1 MNPVLRNILAVII
14 GWFGGS
20 IVNMGL
26 ITLGHSVMPIPNV
39 DPNDMKALAEAMPTL
54 EPSFF
59 TFPFLGHA
67 LGTLVGAFIAGMISK
82 TATMRSALIVG
93 VLFLLGGITIN
104 VMLPGPVWFTIADIA
119 LAYIPMAWIGGKIAE
134 RMSTN

>member
-14 GWFGGS
+14 GCIVGS

-26 ITLGHSVMPIPNV
+26 ITLGHSVTPIPNV
-39 DPNDMKALAEAMPTL
+39 DPNDMVAMKEVMPSLAPK
-54 EPSFF
+54 FF
-59 TFPFLGHA
+59 IFPFLGHA

-93 VLFLLGGITIN
+93 VFFLIGGITIN
-104 VMLPGPVWFTIADIA
+104 IMLQGPTWFTIVDIA
-119 LAYIPMAWIGGKIAE
+119 LAYIPMAWIGGKIAQ
-134 RMSTN
+134 RMAQK

>member
-1 MNPVLRNILAVII
+1 MNPVLRNILAVIV

-26 ITLGHSVMPIPNV
+26 ITLGHKVMPIPNV
-39 DPNDMKALAEAMPTL
+39 DPDDMAALAEVMPTL
-54 EPSFF
+54 APSFF

-82 TATMRSALIVG
+82 THKMRSALIVG
-93 VLFLLGGITIN
+93 VLFLLGGIAIN
-104 VMLPGPVWFTIADIA
+104 AMLQGPTWFTITDIA
-119 LAYIPMAWIGGKIAE
+119 LAYIPMAWIGGKIAQ
-134 RMSTN
+134 RLSKK